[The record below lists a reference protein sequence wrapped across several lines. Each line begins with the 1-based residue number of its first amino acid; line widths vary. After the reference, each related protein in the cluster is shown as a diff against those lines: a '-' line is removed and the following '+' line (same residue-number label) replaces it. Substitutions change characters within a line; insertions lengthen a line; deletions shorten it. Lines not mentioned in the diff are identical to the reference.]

1 MDALPATAVQ
11 HEEAAHE
18 RRNWVRLTFDCNDR
32 CVFCLDAHTHDGTN
46 RDREEIK
53 AQILDGRRRGATRL
67 ILSGGE
73 PTIHPNFV
81 DFVRLGRRAGYR
93 KIQTVTN
100 GRMFAYPEFL
110 RAALDAGL
118 SEITFSIHGPN
129 ARIHDALVGTRG
141 AFDEEVKGL
150 RGALADGR
158 PIVNIDVCVNRG
170 NVKQLPELMANFT
183 AMGVREFDLLHVI
196 PFGRAYSEGREILFY
211 DLEAMRP
218 YLLDAF
224 AYARVPGVHVWL
236 NRFPPQ
242 HLEGFE
248 DLIQDPH
255 KLIEEVRGR
264 KEEYALLLEH
274 DIPLDCR
281 APERCKHCYLQ
292 PLCDRLDDV
301 RAELAGLRFEVLRVD
316 AGAEHHAPVA
326 YGGDPASRQHA
337 AARLQRV
344 LAERARA
351 AGGHGPEDSFHDG
364 TADEA
369 AAAMAEARGAPDGAP
384 PRRVFADMSDGTDEN
399 ADRPGGASP
408 ASASGDM
415 SALPASPRAAAGAEA
430 AARVNPAPD
439 PDDMSAS
446 PASLLAAAT
455 AALANPASVPD
466 DMSASPASPAP
477 DTAPDDRSP
486 RPGPPRRLRLPLLGA
501 GPSVPAAPA
510 RPRLDAR
517 AVAAAARP
525 RALWLVAPDL
535 AAAEALAGEFPDVR
549 ELELELADPAALLAR
564 LEDMSRETPTSG
576 ALAPD
581 PAASDR
587 PEATLAGKRLTRVVV
602 ADPAAAAG
610 LLALPFDFEVVV
622 LLSRACDA
630 WLRSLP
636 HAPPRLVLRQPARER
651 LTESAELDLDLPA
664 FFAEFRHPVAVEG
677 VPACV
682 LGRPPRARPAVFD
695 AAQLAPEGGLEIF
708 RYARRFIDDG
718 FHVKSLRCKTCSYDH
733 GCKGMH
739 INYVR
744 AHGFAL
750 MRPVP

>member
-118 SEITFSIHGPN
+118 GEITFSIHGPN

-158 PIVNIDVCVNRG
+158 PVVNIDVCVNRG
-170 NVKQLPELMANFT
+170 NVRQLPELMATFT

-196 PFGRAYSEGREILFY
+196 PFGRAYSEGREVLFY

-218 YLLDAF
+218 YLLEAF
-224 AYARVPGVHVWL
+224 AYARKPGVHVWL

-281 APERCKHCYLQ
+281 APERCKHCYLE
-292 PLCDRLDDV
+292 PLCDRLDEV
-301 RAELAGLRFEVLRVD
+301 RAQLAGRTFEVLRVD
-316 AGAEHHAPVA
+316 AGADSHAPVA

-337 AARLQRV
+337 AARLRRV
-344 LAERARA
+344 LAERALA
-351 AGGHGPEDSFHDG
+351 ADPPGHALKDMPDLAADG

-369 AAAMAEARGAPDGAP
+369 AAGMAEAR
-384 PRRVFADMSDGTDEN
+384 
-399 ADRPGGASP
+399 
-408 ASASGDM
+408 
-415 SALPASPRAAAGAEA
+415 
-430 AARVNPAPD
+430 AARTTGLSGHVHDNMSEETEPA
-439 PDDMSAS
+439 
-446 PASLLAAAT
+446 
-455 AALANPASVPD
+455 
-466 DMSASPASPAP
+466 
-477 DTAPDDRSP
+477 
-486 RPGPPRRLRLPLLGA
+486 PPRRLRLPLLGA
-501 GPSVPAAPA
+501 GPPVPQAPA

-517 AVAAAARP
+517 ALAAAARP

-535 AAAEALAGEFPDVR
+535 AAAEALAAEFPAVP
-549 ELELELADPAALLAR
+549 EIELELADPTALLAR
-564 LEDMSRETPTSG
+564 LSDMSH
-576 ALAPD
+576 APG
-581 PAASDR
+581 
-587 PEATLAGKRLTRVVV
+587 PEGQPLTLAGKRVTRVVV
-602 ADPAAAAG
+602 ADPAAAEA
-610 LLALPFDFEVVV
+610 LLAAELDLDVVL
-622 LLSRACDA
+622 LLSRAA
-630 WLRSLP
+630 EPWLLALAQ
-636 HAPPRLVLRQPARER
+636 APARLVLRQPARER
-651 LTESAELDLDLPA
+651 LTESAALDLDLPA
-664 FFAEFRHPVAVEG
+664 FFAAFRPPVPVEG

-695 AAQLAPEGGLEIF
+695 AAQLGPDGGLEIF

-718 FHVKSLRCKTCSYDH
+718 FQVKSLRCKTCSFDH

-744 AHGFAL
+744 AHGFAA

>member
-1 MDALPATAVQ
+1 
-11 HEEAAHE
+11 
-18 RRNWVRLTFDCNDR
+18 
-32 CVFCLDAHTHDGTN
+32 
-46 RDREEIK
+46 
-53 AQILDGRRRGATRL
+53 GR
-67 ILSGGE
+67 
-73 PTIHPNFV
+73 
-81 DFVRLGRRAGYR
+81 YR

-129 ARIHDALVGTRG
+129 ARIHDALVGTKG

-158 PIVNIDVCVNRG
+158 PVVNIDVCVNRG
-170 NVKQLPELMANFT
+170 NVRQLPELMATFT

-196 PFGRAYSEGREILFY
+196 PFGRAYSEGREVLFY

-218 YLLDAF
+218 YLLEAF
-224 AYARVPGVHVWL
+224 AYARKPGVHVWL

-281 APERCKHCYLQ
+281 APERCKHCYLE
-292 PLCDRLDDV
+292 PLCDRLDEV
-301 RAELAGLRFEVLRVD
+301 RAQLAGLCFEVLRVD
-316 AGAEHHAPVA
+316 AGADSHAPVA

-337 AARLQRV
+337 AARLRRV
-344 LAERARA
+344 LAERALA
-351 AGGHGPEDSFHDG
+351 AGLSGHAPEDMPDLATDG

-369 AAAMAEARGAPDGAP
+369 AAGMAEAR
-384 PRRVFADMSDGTDEN
+384 
-399 ADRPGGASP
+399 
-408 ASASGDM
+408 
-415 SALPASPRAAAGAEA
+415 
-430 AARVNPAPD
+430 AARTTGPSGHV
-439 PDDMSAS
+439 PDDMLPAAS
-446 PASLLAAAT
+446 T
-455 AALANPASVPD
+455 AGPSGHVPD
-466 DMSASPASPAP
+466 DMSSPPA
-477 DTAPDDRSP
+477 A
-486 RPGPPRRLRLPLLGA
+486 PRRLRLPLLGA
-501 GPSVPAAPA
+501 GPSVPQAPA

-517 AVAAAARP
+517 ALAAAARP

-535 AAAEALAGEFPDVR
+535 AAAEALAAEFPAVP
-549 ELELELADPAALLAR
+549 ELELELADPASLLSR
-564 LEDMSRETPTSG
+564 LSDMSLSSG
-576 ALAPD
+576 
-581 PAASDR
+581 
-587 PEATLAGKRLTRVVV
+587 PEGQLTLAGKRVTRVVL
-602 ADPAAAAG
+602 ADPAAAEALLAAG
-610 LLALPFDFEVVV
+610 LDLDVVL
-622 LLSRACDA
+622 LLSRAA
-630 WLRSLP
+630 EPWLLALAQ
-636 HAPPRLVLRQPARER
+636 APARLVLRQPARER
-651 LTESAELDLDLPA
+651 LTESAALDLDLPA
-664 FFAEFRHPVAVEG
+664 FFAAFRHPVPVEG

-682 LGRPPRARPAVFD
+682 LGRPPRARPPVFD
-695 AAQLAPEGGLEIF
+695 AAQLGPDGGLEIF

-718 FHVKSLRCKTCSYDH
+718 FRVKSLRCKTCSYDH

-744 AHGFAL
+744 AHGFAA

>member
-46 RDREEIK
+46 RDREEIR

-100 GRMFAYPEFL
+100 GRMFAYPAFL

-129 ARIHDALVGTRG
+129 ARVHDALVGTRG

-158 PIVNIDVCVNRG
+158 PVVNIDVCVNRG
-170 NVKQLPELMANFT
+170 NVKQLPELMATFT

-218 YLLDAF
+218 YLLEAF
-224 AYARVPGVHVWL
+224 AYARKPGIHVWL

-292 PLCDRLDDV
+292 PLCDRLDEV
-301 RAELAGLRFEVLRVD
+301 RAALAGQTFEVLRVD
-316 AGAEHHAPVA
+316 AAADHHAPVA

-337 AARLQRV
+337 AARLRRV
-344 LAERARA
+344 LAERALA
-351 AGGHGPEDSFHDG
+351 AGLSGHVPEDSEEPLDG

-369 AAAMAEARGAPDGAP
+369 AAGMAEAREARTRADERVEISADTGAAGHVPEDTSQDDSAGPSGHVPHDISPTHPPD
-384 PRRVFADMSDGTDEN
+384 
-399 ADRPGGASP
+399 ADRP
-408 ASASGDM
+408 
-415 SALPASPRAAAGAEA
+415 AAASSIRDADPSGVTAATSLSGHVPSDPSTSGPRNTSRPTA
-430 AARVNPAPD
+430 AA
-439 PDDMSAS
+439 
-446 PASLLAAAT
+446 
-455 AALANPASVPD
+455 
-466 DMSASPASPAP
+466 
-477 DTAPDDRSP
+477 
-486 RPGPPRRLRLPLLGA
+486 PRRFRLPLLGA
-501 GPSVPAAPA
+501 GPSVPVTPS

-517 AVAAAARP
+517 ALAAAARP

-535 AAAEALAGEFPDVR
+535 AAAEALAAGFPDVL
-549 ELELELADPAALLAR
+549 ELELELADPTALLAR
-564 LEDMSRETPTSG
+564 LSDMSSTPG
-576 ALAPD
+576 LEGQPILLA
-581 PAASDR
+581 S
-587 PEATLAGKRLTRVVV
+587 KRLTRVVV
-602 ADPAAAAG
+602 ADPTAAAA
-610 LLALPFDFEVVV
+610 LLDLALDLDVV
-622 LLSRACDA
+622 LLLSRPAEA
-630 WLRSLP
+630 WLLGLG
-636 HAPPRLVLRQPARER
+636 HAPARLVLRQPARER

-664 FFAEFRHPVAVEG
+664 FFAAFRLPVPVEA

-682 LGRPPRARPAVFD
+682 LGRSPRERPPVFD
-695 AAQLAPEGGLEIF
+695 AAQLGPDGGLEIF

-718 FHVKSLRCKTCSYDH
+718 FHVKSLRCKTCSFDH
-733 GCKGMH
+733 VCKGMH

-744 AHGFAL
+744 AHGFAA

>member
-1 MDALPATAVQ
+1 MQ

-46 RDREEIK
+46 RDRDEIK

-100 GRMFAYPEFL
+100 GRMFAYPAFL

-129 ARIHDALVGTRG
+129 ARIHDALVGTKG

-150 RGALADGR
+150 QGALADGR

-170 NVKQLPELMANFT
+170 NVKQLPELMATFT

-218 YLLDAF
+218 YLLAAF
-224 AYARVPGVHVWL
+224 AYARQPGVHVWL

-301 RAELAGLRFEVLRVD
+301 RADLAGQAFEVLRVD
-316 AGAEHHAPVA
+316 AGADHHAPVA

-337 AARLQRV
+337 AARLRRV
-344 LAERARA
+344 LAERALA
-351 AGGHGPEDSFHDG
+351 AGLSEHVPEDSIDAWAG

-369 AAAMAEARGAPDGAP
+369 AAGMAEARAGRDARTAGADDAAP
-384 PRRVFADMSDGTDEN
+384 ALVATSPEGHVPHDISLNAATGHAGHVPHDTSPAAAIGPEEHPPAVSPTSTLGPAGHVPHDISSTAATGPAKHLPPAVSLTAAPGPAAPRRI
-399 ADRPGGASP
+399 
-408 ASASGDM
+408 
-415 SALPASPRAAAGAEA
+415 
-430 AARVNPAPD
+430 
-439 PDDMSAS
+439 
-446 PASLLAAAT
+446 
-455 AALANPASVPD
+455 
-466 DMSASPASPAP
+466 
-477 DTAPDDRSP
+477 
-486 RPGPPRRLRLPLLGA
+486 RLPLLGA
-501 GPSVPAAPA
+501 GPSRPAAP
-510 RPRLDAR
+510 RAR
-517 AVAAAARP
+517 ASTLAPSRPPPGRARCG
-525 RALWLVAPDL
+525 W
-535 AAAEALAGEFPDVR
+535 
-549 ELELELADPAALLAR
+549 
-564 LEDMSRETPTSG
+564 SRPTS
-576 ALAPD
+576 
-581 PAASDR
+581 
-587 PEATLAGKRLTRVVV
+587 
-602 ADPAAAAG
+602 
-610 LLALPFDFEVVV
+610 
-622 LLSRACDA
+622 
-630 WLRSLP
+630 
-636 HAPPRLVLRQPARER
+636 
-651 LTESAELDLDLPA
+651 
-664 FFAEFRHPVAVEG
+664 
-677 VPACV
+677 
-682 LGRPPRARPAVFD
+682 RPPRPSPPSSPTSRSSSSSSPTRPGSSPAFRTR
-695 AAQLAPEGGLEIF
+695 LLRHAPK
-708 RYARRFIDDG
+708 ASPSPSPASASPASSSPTPPPRRP
-718 FHVKSLRCKTCSYDH
+718 SST
-733 GCKGMH
+733 
-739 INYVR
+739 
-744 AHGFAL
+744 
-750 MRPVP
+750 

>member
-46 RDREEIK
+46 RDRDEIK

-100 GRMFAYPEFL
+100 GRMFAYPAFL

-129 ARIHDALVGTRG
+129 ARIHDALVGTKG

-150 RGALADGR
+150 QGALADGR
-158 PIVNIDVCVNRG
+158 PVVNIDVCVNRG
-170 NVKQLPELMANFT
+170 NVKQLPELMATFT

-218 YLLDAF
+218 YLLAAF
-224 AYARVPGVHVWL
+224 AYARQPGIHVWL

-301 RAELAGLRFEVLRVD
+301 RADLAGRAFEVLRVD
-316 AGAEHHAPVA
+316 AGADRHAPVA

-337 AARLQRV
+337 AARLRRV
-344 LAERARA
+344 LAERALA
-351 AGGHGPEDSFHDG
+351 AGPSGHVPEDSTGAWAG

-369 AAAMAEARGAPDGAP
+369 AAAMAEARASGHVSEDSLEGRAGSADEAAAARTAAQLAP
-384 PRRVFADMSDGTDEN
+384 PRRI
-399 ADRPGGASP
+399 
-408 ASASGDM
+408 
-415 SALPASPRAAAGAEA
+415 
-430 AARVNPAPD
+430 
-439 PDDMSAS
+439 
-446 PASLLAAAT
+446 
-455 AALANPASVPD
+455 
-466 DMSASPASPAP
+466 
-477 DTAPDDRSP
+477 
-486 RPGPPRRLRLPLLGA
+486 RLPLLGA

-517 AVAAAARP
+517 ALAAAARP
-525 RALWLVAPDL
+525 RSLWLVAPDL
-535 AAAEALAGEFPDVR
+535 AAADALAAGFPDVP

-564 LEDMSRETPTSG
+564 LSDMSSATC
-576 ALAPD
+576 
-581 PAASDR
+581 
-587 PEATLAGKRLTRVVV
+587 PEGQPVVLAGKRLTRVVV
-602 ADPAAAAG
+602 ADPAAAAA
-610 LLALPFDFEVVV
+610 LLDLNLDLDVVL
-622 LLSRACDA
+622 LLSRAA
-630 WLRSLP
+630 EPWLLALDR
-636 HAPPRLVLRQPARER
+636 APPRLVLRQPARER
-651 LTESAELDLDLPA
+651 LTESAELDLDLVA
-664 FFAEFRHPVAVEG
+664 FFAAFRHPVPVEA

-682 LGRPPRARPAVFD
+682 LGRPPRERPAVFD
-695 AAQLAPEGGLEIF
+695 AAQLGPDGGLEIF

-718 FHVKSLRCKTCSYDH
+718 FCVKSLRCKTCSYDH

-744 AHGFAL
+744 AHGFAA